1 MLKPILAETTPI
13 MIPAIAPDGVLYPI
27 EKLAAHQHNILH
39 QAVSLFVFCGDD
51 LLIQKR
57 AHSKYH
63 CGGLWANT
71 TCTHPHWGESLADSA
86 HRRLREEMGFDVA
99 LTPASIIDYQAD
111 VTNGLFEHERVQVY
125 IARVNR
131 VDIEIDL
138 NLAEVCDHAWANV
151 EHLKDNALAQP
162 DLYAPWFRIYL
173 ERWDELGVT
182 P

>member
-1 MLKPILAETTPI
+1 
-13 MIPAIAPDGVLYPI
+13 MIPAIAPDGSLYPI
-27 EKLAAHQHNILH
+27 EKLAAHQQNVLH
-39 QAVSLFVFCGDD
+39 QAVSIFVFCGDD

-57 AHSKYH
+57 AFSKYH

-99 LTPASIIDYQAD
+99 LKPANIIDYQAD

-125 IARVNR
+125 VARVNR
-131 VDIEIDL
+131 GDIAIDL
-138 NLAEVCDHAWANV
+138 NQAEVCDYAWANV
-151 EHLKDNALAQP
+151 GQLTENALAQP
-162 DLYAPWFRIYL
+162 ELYAPWFQIYL
-173 ERWDELGVT
+173 ARWDELGLT